1 MRKLTVQL
9 IDIALITLINIFFL
23 HLPIPIAIISSL
35 IIYLGIYSF
44 RVYDTQT
51 MKSYTESIIKTTVGT
66 LISFILILILYF
78 FLNKYFNRYFF
89 LSNLL
94 FTIITLP
101 ILHKIEY
108 KIYEKSMPIKN
119 YLVIGRKEEIG
130 HIMQEISEKTLNKIK
145 FTQYINPDPITLDE
159 IIKQNDQQTSS
170 QIIHGIVITDPE
182 LEKHVKP
189 QIQNYKEEGM
199 EIEYLP
205 NMVDKYLRRIPIEV
219 IERYEEYYKVIF
231 EIHKNSSMIRI
242 CDVIFSLILFLI
254 SSPFLLVSMLVIL
267 LDDLVHKENV
277 EIFFKQ
283 ERYGQNEK
291 KFYLYKLKTMRRV
304 VDEDGNVKDVPT
316 KTGNFLRKFRLNE
329 LPQIIN
335 ILKGD
340 LSLVGPRPDI
350 ESTKDFCE
358 ENIPYYNYRLLVPQG
373 ITGHAQVFFR
383 YPEAVTKEI
392 FSERLSYDL
401 YYVKNYSLMLYL
413 ATLLRT
419 VETVIMGRGK

>member
-1 MRKLTVQL
+1 MKKLTVQL
-9 IDIALITLINIFFL
+9 IDIALILLMNIFFL
-23 HLPIPIAIISSL
+23 HLSVPIAIISSL

-51 MKSYTESIIKTTVGT
+51 MKSYTESLIKTTVGT

-78 FLNKYFNRYFF
+78 FLSKYFNRYFF
-89 LSNLL
+89 LYNLL
-94 FTIITLP
+94 FTIIILP

-108 KIYEKSMPIKN
+108 NIYEKHMPVKN

-130 HIMQEISEKTLNKIK
+130 HIMQEISEKTLHKIR
-145 FTQYINPDPITLDE
+145 FTQYINPDPTTLEE
-159 IIKQNDQQTSS
+159 IIKQNGQTTSH
-170 QIIHGIVITDPE
+170 IIHGIVITDPE
-182 LEKHVKP
+182 LEERVKP
-189 QIQNYKEEGM
+189 QIQNYKAEGM

-205 NMVDKYLRRIPIEV
+205 NMAEKYLRRIPVEV
-219 IERYEEYYKVIF
+219 IERYEDYYKVIF
-231 EIHKNSSMIRI
+231 ESQKNSAMNRI
-242 CDVIFSLILFLI
+242 FDIFFSLILFVI
-254 SSPFLLVSMLVIL
+254 SSPFLLASILVVL
-267 LDDLVHKENV
+267 TDDLVHKEKV

-283 ERYGQNEK
+283 ERIGQNEK
-291 KFYLYKLKTMRRV
+291 IFKVYKLKTMRRV
-304 VDEDGNVKDVPT
+304 QKSDGTYEDMLT

-329 LPQIIN
+329 LPQLIN

-340 LSLVGPRPDI
+340 MSLVGPRPDI
-350 ESTKDFCE
+350 KSTKIFCD
-358 ENIPYYNYRLLVPQG
+358 ENIPYYGYRLLVPQG

-401 YYVKNYSLMLYL
+401 YYVKNYSLSLYL